1 MAAGVTDRPRHA
13 GVAAA
18 PRDARRLVITVA
30 IVGAGFMGAT
40 HAQAY
45 ASLGE
50 RARVKMVCSPPRARR
65 SGCLEGWREGRNGH
79 KDDLG
84 RLHIDAVDICVP
96 TMLHREVAEQAL
108 SQGKHVL
115 LEKPIALTLQD
126 ADAIIEAGE
135 ASGAILMVGLTLR
148 FWPEYVELA
157 RRIEACQLGEPM
169 SISTY
174 RISAPAGWNRWMS
187 DPSRSGG
194 IAVDLL
200 VHDFDQMNRLLGE
213 PQRVLARPV
222 GPERSATPGVL
233 CLVDYGGAHAAAEGT
248 MMAPESY
255 QFSCGIRALCDRGI
269 AKYNFTSSATK
280 SENIEPPTDDSDN
293 GLSIFAFDQT
303 PERPPS
309 LLADPW
315 QLEIEHFLDCVES
328 LQQPQHGTPAQARA
342 AVTVSSA

>member
-1 MAAGVTDRPRHA
+1 M
-13 GVAAA
+13 
-18 PRDARRLVITVA
+18 ITVA

-50 RARVKMVCSPPRARR
+50 RARVKMVCSPTLERAGAVASKVGARAVTDIETILVD
-65 SGCLEGWREGRNGH
+65 ST
-79 KDDLG
+79 
-84 RLHIDAVDICVP
+84 IDAVDICVP
-96 TMLHREVAEQAL
+96 TLLHREVAEQAL

-269 AKYNFTSSATK
+269 AEYNFTSSATN
-280 SENIEPPTDDSDN
+280 SGNIEPPTDDSNN

-342 AVTVSSA
+342 ALTVSLAANRSLASGLVEPVQRF